1 LPVGQAKSR
10 RECTLKLGI
19 RSKLF
24 LVSLGLIILSVAI
37 ANAYLTRAL
46 DRDMTE
52 RIRQELLV
60 RLHLIERD
68 AAMATAALDDMTSW
82 DELADDLGSRAQARV
97 TIIRKDGVVL
107 GESDVD
113 MPVLGLLDNHAHRP
127 EIRDALARGE
137 GSSTRFSDTVRRRM
151 LYVAVPFHRHGS
163 VVGFARIARSL
174 TEVDTAIGQVRRTI
188 FFASGLTLLVAIVV
202 SSVAAHR
209 ISKTVLVLTD
219 AARRMAAGDL
229 AVRTRAEG
237 SDEVAEL
244 GRALDHLAESL
255 QTALEDLRAER
266 DRMGR
271 VLDSMR
277 EGVLLLDSENRVQLA
292 NPALREMLLLDRD
305 IVGKTQLEI
314 VRNAELKRILD
325 TARDGSAPA
334 SGEIEVGDLKPRRLL
349 VHAIGLP
356 DDETSGVLAVF
367 VDVTEL
373 RRLESMRRDFV
384 GNVSHELRTPI
395 TAVRSAAETLR
406 VALESGPQA
415 SATFVGI
422 IERNAERLHRLVED
436 LLDLSRIESR
446 EFRLNLETVD
456 LHPVADHVVTLLRP
470 NAERKRMRLV
480 VDIPPGTAPARAARR
495 ALEQV
500 LSNLVDN
507 AVKYGL
513 EGGSV
518 TLRAQSEASTV
529 RVSVEDDGPGVEAKH
544 LPRLFERFYRVDAGR
559 SREVGGTG
567 LGLSIVKHLVEAM
580 GGTVGVESTPG
591 KGSRFS
597 VTLPRA

>member
-1 LPVGQAKSR
+1 VTAESR
-10 RECTLKLGI
+10 ILKLGI

-24 LVSLGLIILSVAI
+24 LVSLGLIVISVAI

-46 DRDMTE
+46 DADMTE
-52 RIRQELLV
+52 RFRQELLV
-60 RLHLIERD
+60 RLHLIEHD
-68 AAMATAALDDMTSW
+68 AATSTAALDDMERW
-82 DELADDLGSRAQARV
+82 DELADDLGHRAQARV

-107 GESDVD
+107 GDSDVD
-113 MPVLGLLDNHAHRP
+113 MPGLGSLDNHGRRP
-127 EIRDALARGE
+127 EVVDALARGE

-151 LYVAVPFHRHGS
+151 VYVAVPFRRDGS
-163 VVGFARIARSL
+163 IVGFARIARSL
-174 TEVDTAIGQVRRTI
+174 TEVDTAIGQVRQMI
-188 FFASGLTLLVAIVV
+188 FFASGLTLLAAIVF
-202 SSVAAHR
+202 SSLAAHR
-209 ISKTVLVLTD
+209 ISRTILELTD

-229 AVRTRAEG
+229 AIRTRAVG

-244 GRALDHLAESL
+244 GRALDQLAASL
-255 QTALEDLRAER
+255 QTALQDLRAER

-271 VLDSMR
+271 VLDGMR
-277 EGVLLLDSENRVQLA
+277 EGVLLLDGENRVKLA

-305 IVGKTQLEI
+305 ILGKTQLEI

-325 TARDGSAPA
+325 AAQASGAPE
-334 SGEIEVGDLKPRRLL
+334 SGEIEVGDMKPRRLL

-356 DDETSGVLAVF
+356 DVDTGGVLAVF

-373 RRLESMRRDFV
+373 RRLESLRRDFV

-406 VALESGPQA
+406 MALESGPQA
-415 SATFVGI
+415 SASFVGI

-456 LHPVADHVVTLLRP
+456 LHAVADHVVTLLKP
-470 NAERKRMRLV
+470 NAERKRMRFL
-480 VDIPPGTAPARAARR
+480 VDIPEETAPVRAARR

-500 LSNLVDN
+500 LSNLADN
-507 AVKYGL
+507 AIKYGL
-513 EGGSV
+513 ENGSV
-518 TLRAQSEASTV
+518 TLRARSEATTV

>member
-1 LPVGQAKSR
+1 M
-10 RECTLKLGI
+10 KLGI

-24 LVSLGLIILSVAI
+24 LVSLGLIVVSVAV

-46 DRDMTE
+46 DTDMTE

-60 RLHLIERD
+60 RLRLIERD
-68 AAMATAALDDMTSW
+68 AATSTAALDDMARW
-82 DELADDLGSRAQARV
+82 DELADDLGHRAQARV
-97 TIIRKDGVVL
+97 TVIRKDGLVL
-107 GESDVD
+107 GDSDVD
-113 MPVLGLLDNHAHRP
+113 MPDLASVDNHARRP
-127 EIRDALARGE
+127 EVIEALARGE

-151 LYVAVPFHRHGS
+151 VYVALPFRRDGA
-163 VVGFARIARSL
+163 VVGFARVARPL
-174 TEVDTAIGQVRRTI
+174 TEVDTAIGQVRRMI
-188 FFASGLTLLVAIVV
+188 FFAFGLTLVVAILF

-209 ISKTVLVLTD
+209 ISKTVLVLTN

-229 AVRTRAEG
+229 AVRTQAAG
-237 SDEVAEL
+237 TDEVAEL
-244 GRALDHLAESL
+244 GRALDQLAANL
-255 QTALEDLRAER
+255 QAALHDLRAER

-271 VLDSMR
+271 VLDGMR

-305 IVGKTQLEI
+305 IMGKTQLEI

-325 TARDGSAPA
+325 AAQTSDDPATA
-334 SGEIEVGDLKPRRLL
+334 EIEVGDLKPRRLL
-349 VHAIGLP
+349 VHAIALP
-356 DDETSGVLAVF
+356 DDIGGVLAVF

-406 VALESGPQA
+406 IALESGPQA
-415 SATFVGI
+415 SATFVDI

-456 LHPVADHVVTLLRP
+456 VRAVADHVVTLLRP

-480 VDIPPGTAPARAARR
+480 IDISQATAPARAARR

-507 AVKYGL
+507 AVKYGV
-513 EGGSV
+513 ENGSV
-518 TLRAQSEASTV
+518 TIRATSEASTV
-529 RVSVEDDGPGVEAKH
+529 RISVEDDGPGVEAKH
-544 LPRLFERFYRVDAGR
+544 LPRLFERFFRVDAGR

-591 KGSRFS
+591 TGSRFS

>member
-1 LPVGQAKSR
+1 M
-10 RECTLKLGI
+10 KLGI

-24 LVSLGLIILSVAI
+24 LVSLGLIVVSVAI

-46 DRDMTE
+46 DTDMTE

-60 RLHLIERD
+60 RVRLIERD
-68 AAMATAALDDMTSW
+68 AATNTAALDDMERW
-82 DELADDLGSRAQARV
+82 DELADDLGERAQARV
-97 TIIRKDGVVL
+97 TIIRKDGLVL
-107 GESDVD
+107 GDSDVD
-113 MPVLGLLDNHAHRP
+113 MPTLASLDNHGRRP
-127 EIRDALARGE
+127 EVIEARARGE
-137 GSSTRFSDTVRRRM
+137 GSATRFSDTVRRRM
-151 LYVAVPFHRHGS
+151 MYVSVPFHRDGS
-163 VVGFARIARSL
+163 VVGFARIARPL
-174 TEVDTAIGQVRRTI
+174 TEVDTAIGQVRQTI
-188 FFASGLTLLVAIVV
+188 FFASGLTLLVAIVF
-202 SSVAAHR
+202 SSIAAHR
-209 ISKTVLVLTD
+209 ISKTILELTN

-229 AVRTRAEG
+229 AVRTRAVG
-237 SDEVAEL
+237 GDEVAEL
-244 GRALDHLAESL
+244 GRALDQLATSL
-255 QTALEDLRAER
+255 QTALQDLRAER

-271 VLDSMR
+271 VLDGMR
-277 EGVLLLDSENRVQLA
+277 EGVLLLDRENLVQLA

-314 VRNAELKRILD
+314 VRNAELKRVLD
-325 TARDGSAPA
+325 AAQASEAPE
-334 SGEIEVGDLKPRRLL
+334 SVEIELGDLKPRRLL

-356 DDETSGVLAVF
+356 DDIGGVLAVF
-367 VDVTEL
+367 VDVTDL
-373 RRLESMRRDFV
+373 RKLESMRRDFV

-415 SATFVGI
+415 SSTFVDI

-446 EFRLNLETVD
+446 EFRLTLETVD
-456 LHPVADHVVTLLRP
+456 VRAVADHVVTLSRP

-480 VDIPPGTAPARAARR
+480 LDIPEGTAPARAARR

-513 EGGSV
+513 ENGTI
-518 TLRAQSEASTV
+518 TLRAASEGTTV

-559 SREVGGTG
+559 SRDVGGTG

-580 GGTVGVESTPG
+580 GGTVGVESKPG

>member
-1 LPVGQAKSR
+1 
-10 RECTLKLGI
+10 LKLGI

-24 LVSLGLIILSVAI
+24 LVSLGLIVVSVAV
-37 ANAYLTRAL
+37 ATAYLTRAL
-46 DRDMTE
+46 DTDMTE

-60 RLHLIERD
+60 RLRLIERD
-68 AAMATAALDDMTSW
+68 AAMSTAELDDLARW
-82 DELADDLGSRAQARV
+82 DDLADDLGRRAQARV

-107 GESDVD
+107 GDSGVD
-113 MPVLGLLDNHAHRP
+113 MPTLGTLGNHGRRP
-127 EIRDALARGE
+127 EVIEARARGE
-137 GSSTRFSDTVRRRM
+137 GSATRFSDTVRRRM
-151 LYVAVPFHRHGS
+151 MYVAVPFHRDGD
-163 VVGFARIARSL
+163 VVGFARIARPL
-174 TEVDTAIGQVRRTI
+174 TEVDTAIGQVRKTV
-188 FFASGLTLLVAIVV
+188 FFASGLTLLVAIVF

-209 ISKTVLVLTD
+209 ISKTVVVLTET
-219 AARRMAAGDL
+219 ARRMAAGDL
-229 AVRTRAEG
+229 AARTRAVG
-237 SDEVAEL
+237 GDEVAEL
-244 GRALDHLAESL
+244 GRALDQLATSL
-255 QTALEDLRAER
+255 QTALQDLRAER

-271 VLDSMR
+271 VLDGMR
-277 EGVLLLDSENRVQLA
+277 EGVLLLDRENLVQLA

-314 VRNAELKRILD
+314 VRNAELERVLD
-325 TARDGSAPA
+325 AAQASGAPA
-334 SGEIEVGDLKPRRLL
+334 SVEIELGDLKPRRLL

-356 DDETSGVLAVF
+356 DDIGGVLAVF
-367 VDVTEL
+367 VDVTDL

-406 VALESGPQA
+406 MALESGPQA
-415 SATFVGI
+415 SATFVDI

-456 LHPVADHVVTLLRP
+456 VRAVADHVVTLLQQ

-480 VDIPPGTAPARAARR
+480 IDIPPATAPARAARR

-507 AVKYGL
+507 ALKYGL
-513 EGGSV
+513 ENGSV
-518 TLRAQSEASTV
+518 TLRAASEAKTV
-529 RVSVEDDGPGVEAKH
+529 RISVEDDGPGVEAKH
-544 LPRLFERFYRVDAGR
+544 LPRLFERFYRVDSGR

-567 LGLSIVKHLVEAM
+567 LGLSIVKHLVDAM

>member
-1 LPVGQAKSR
+1 
-10 RECTLKLGI
+10 
-19 RSKLF
+19 
-24 LVSLGLIILSVAI
+24 
-37 ANAYLTRAL
+37 
-46 DRDMTE
+46 
-52 RIRQELLV
+52 
-60 RLHLIERD
+60 
-68 AAMATAALDDMTSW
+68 
-82 DELADDLGSRAQARV
+82 
-97 TIIRKDGVVL
+97 
-107 GESDVD
+107 
-113 MPVLGLLDNHAHRP
+113 
-127 EIRDALARGE
+127 
-137 GSSTRFSDTVRRRM
+137 
-151 LYVAVPFHRHGS
+151 
-163 VVGFARIARSL
+163 
-174 TEVDTAIGQVRRTI
+174 VRRTV
-188 FFASGLTLLVAIVV
+188 FFASGLTLLMAIVF
-202 SSVAAHR
+202 SSIVAHR

-229 AVRTRAEG
+229 ALRTQAVG
-237 SDEVAEL
+237 SDEIAEL
-244 GRALDHLAESL
+244 GRALDQLATSL
-255 QTALEDLRAER
+255 QTALQDLRAER

-271 VLDSMR
+271 VLDGMR
-277 EGVLLLDSENRVQLA
+277 EGVLLLDRENLVQLA

-314 VRNAELKRILD
+314 VRNAELKRVLD
-325 TARDGSAPA
+325 AAQASGAPA
-334 SGEIEVGDLKPRRLL
+334 SVEIELGDLKPRRLL

-356 DDETSGVLAVF
+356 DDIGGVLAVF
-367 VDVTEL
+367 VDVTDL

-406 VALESGPQA
+406 MALESGPQA
-415 SATFVGI
+415 SATFVDI

-456 LHPVADHVVTLLRP
+456 VHAVAEHVVTLSRP

-480 VDIPPGTAPARAARR
+480 MDIPETTAPARAARR

-513 EGGSV
+513 ENGTI
-518 TLRAQSEASTV
+518 TLGAASEATTV
-529 RVSVEDDGPGVEAKH
+529 RISVEDDGPGVEAKH

-559 SREVGGTG
+559 SRDVGGTG
-567 LGLSIVKHLVEAM
+567 LGLSIVKHLVDAM

-597 VTLPRA
+597 VNLPRA